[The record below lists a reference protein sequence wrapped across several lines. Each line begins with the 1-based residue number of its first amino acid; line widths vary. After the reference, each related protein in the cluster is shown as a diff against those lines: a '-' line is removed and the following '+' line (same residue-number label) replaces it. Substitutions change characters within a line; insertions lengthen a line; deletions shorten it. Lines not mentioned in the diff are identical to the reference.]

1 MSLSLF
7 GIILGLVLLMF
18 LAYKGYSIIWVA
30 PVCAVVVAVLS
41 GYAILDAYI
50 GDYMKGMADYV
61 LQWFPAF
68 FLGAVYGKVMDL
80 TGSARSLGNALVK
93 LIGPRFAVAAVVIPC
108 LLMTY
113 GGISLFVVVFV
124 IYPMGYSIYRAAD
137 LPRTLLPGAIATG
150 AFGITMTAVPGTPQI
165 QNLIPTDYYGTT
177 TMAAP
182 LLSLVACAVMLLP
195 AYIYLEW
202 RVRQS
207 RRKGLHFVPDPKHK
221 EVDHDSKALPSWHWV
236 TGIVP
241 LVVVVLMLNL
251 FPWLLNRFAGIELAS
266 NYAIVIALVGGILVA
281 CLLNLNQAKTLL
293 PAINEGANGSMGA
306 IMNTACAVGFGSV
319 VKVVPGF
326 ASLTSIALNMPG
338 SILFSEAVAV
348 NLLAG
353 ATGSASGGMSIAL
366 SALGP
371 KYAEM
376 AAGNTGV
383 LEALHRIA
391 SISSGGLDTL
401 PHNGAVLTLLA
412 VSNCTHKESY
422 IDICIT
428 TCIIPLVSSLG
439 LALIWGLFLCSPSA
453 HTRRRPHHDHS
464 AIEAGRQRQPLQ
476 DHQRDRRV
484 PFRRYHRRSE
494 PRPCQR
500 VRGQCLPVRRTDC
513 PRHPQRRPHFRRPG
527 HAAARPRHHLPGP
540 GAEVHQARP
549 LRGHR
554 HRHLHSERNPRGE
567 EHR

>member
-195 AYIYLEW
+195 AYISLGGG
-202 RVRQS
+202 VPQP

-266 NYAIVIALVGGILVA
+266 NYAIVIALVCGILVA

-439 LALIWGLFLCSPSA
+439 LALIWGLFL
-453 HTRRRPHHDHS
+453 
-464 AIEAGRQRQPLQ
+464 
-476 DHQRDRRV
+476 
-484 PFRRYHRRSE
+484 
-494 PRPCQR
+494 
-500 VRGQCLPVRRTDC
+500 
-513 PRHPQRRPHFRRPG
+513 
-527 HAAARPRHHLPGP
+527 
-540 GAEVHQARP
+540 
-549 LRGHR
+549 
-554 HRHLHSERNPRGE
+554 
-567 EHR
+567 

>member
-182 LLSLVACAVMLLP
+182 LLSLVAPPQGP
-195 AYIYLEW
+195 ALCP
-202 RVRQS
+202 RPQAQGSGS
-207 RRKGLHFVPDPKHK
+207 RL
-221 EVDHDSKALPSWHWV
+221 
-236 TGIVP
+236 
-241 LVVVVLMLNL
+241 
-251 FPWLLNRFAGIELAS
+251 
-266 NYAIVIALVGGILVA
+266 
-281 CLLNLNQAKTLL
+281 Q
-293 PAINEGANGSMGA
+293 GSA
-306 IMNTACAVGFGSV
+306 
-319 VKVVPGF
+319 
-326 ASLTSIALNMPG
+326 
-338 SILFSEAVAV
+338 
-348 NLLAG
+348 LLA
-353 ATGSASGGMSIAL
+353 L
-366 SALGP
+366 
-371 KYAEM
+371 
-376 AAGNTGV
+376 
-383 LEALHRIA
+383 
-391 SISSGGLDTL
+391 
-401 PHNGAVLTLLA
+401 
-412 VSNCTHKESY
+412 
-422 IDICIT
+422 
-428 TCIIPLVSSLG
+428 
-439 LALIWGLFLCSPSA
+439 
-453 HTRRRPHHDHS
+453 
-464 AIEAGRQRQPLQ
+464 
-476 DHQRDRRV
+476 
-484 PFRRYHRRSE
+484 
-494 PRPCQR
+494 
-500 VRGQCLPVRRTDC
+500 
-513 PRHPQRRPHFRRPG
+513 
-527 HAAARPRHHLPGP
+527 
-540 GAEVHQARP
+540 
-549 LRGHR
+549 GHR
-554 HRHLHSERNPRGE
+554 HRPPGGGCAHAQPVPLAAQSLCRH
-567 EHR
+567 

>member
-18 LAYKGYSIIWVA
+18 LAYKGYSIIWA

-195 AYIYLEW
+195 GVAGAPVPPQGPALCP
-202 RVRQS
+202 RPQAQGSGS
-207 RRKGLHFVPDPKHK
+207 RL
-221 EVDHDSKALPSWHWV
+221 
-236 TGIVP
+236 
-241 LVVVVLMLNL
+241 
-251 FPWLLNRFAGIELAS
+251 
-266 NYAIVIALVGGILVA
+266 
-281 CLLNLNQAKTLL
+281 Q
-293 PAINEGANGSMGA
+293 GSA
-306 IMNTACAVGFGSV
+306 
-319 VKVVPGF
+319 
-326 ASLTSIALNMPG
+326 
-338 SILFSEAVAV
+338 
-348 NLLAG
+348 LLA
-353 ATGSASGGMSIAL
+353 L
-366 SALGP
+366 
-371 KYAEM
+371 
-376 AAGNTGV
+376 
-383 LEALHRIA
+383 
-391 SISSGGLDTL
+391 
-401 PHNGAVLTLLA
+401 
-412 VSNCTHKESY
+412 
-422 IDICIT
+422 
-428 TCIIPLVSSLG
+428 
-439 LALIWGLFLCSPSA
+439 
-453 HTRRRPHHDHS
+453 
-464 AIEAGRQRQPLQ
+464 
-476 DHQRDRRV
+476 
-484 PFRRYHRRSE
+484 
-494 PRPCQR
+494 
-500 VRGQCLPVRRTDC
+500 
-513 PRHPQRRPHFRRPG
+513 
-527 HAAARPRHHLPGP
+527 
-540 GAEVHQARP
+540 
-549 LRGHR
+549 GHR
-554 HRHLHSERNPRGE
+554 HRPPGGGCAHAQPVPLAAQSLCRH
-567 EHR
+567 

>member
-266 NYAIVIALVGGILVA
+266 NYAIVIAGGRHSGG
-281 CLLNLNQAKTLL
+281 L
-293 PAINEGANGSMGA
+293 PAEPEPGQDPAAAINEGANGSMGA

-319 VKVVPGF
+319 VKVVPR
-326 ASLTSIALNMPG
+326 LC
-338 SILFSEAVAV
+338 
-348 NLLAG
+348 
-353 ATGSASGGMSIAL
+353 
-366 SALGP
+366 
-371 KYAEM
+371 
-376 AAGNTGV
+376 
-383 LEALHRIA
+383 
-391 SISSGGLDTL
+391 L
-401 PHNGAVLTLLA
+401 PHQHRPEHARLHPLLRGGGRQ
-412 VSNCTHKESY
+412 S
-422 IDICIT
+422 
-428 TCIIPLVSSLG
+428 
-439 LALIWGLFLCSPSA
+439 
-453 HTRRRPHHDHS
+453 
-464 AIEAGRQRQPLQ
+464 AGRR
-476 DHQRDRRV
+476 HRRGLPAACPSPV
-484 PFRRYHRRSE
+484 RPGPQVRLNGCGQHRRSGG
-494 PRPCQR
+494 PA
-500 VRGQCLPVRRTDC
+500 
-513 PRHPQRRPHFRRPG
+513 PHRLHLLRRPG
-527 HAAARPRHHLPGP
+527 HPAPQRR
-540 GAEVHQARP
+540 GAHPAGRVQLYP
-549 LRGHR
+549 QGVL
-554 HRHLHSERNPRGE
+554 HRHLYHDLYHSAGILSGAGPDLGPVPLIPVSAYKKEAAS
-567 EHR
+567 

>member
-266 NYAIVIALVGGILVA
+266 NYAIVIALVCGILVA

-293 PAINEGANGSMGA
+293 PAINE
-306 IMNTACAVGFGSV
+306 
-319 VKVVPGF
+319 
-326 ASLTSIALNMPG
+326 
-338 SILFSEAVAV
+338 
-348 NLLAG
+348 G

-439 LALIWGLFLCSPSA
+439 LALIWGLFL
-453 HTRRRPHHDHS
+453 
-464 AIEAGRQRQPLQ
+464 
-476 DHQRDRRV
+476 
-484 PFRRYHRRSE
+484 
-494 PRPCQR
+494 
-500 VRGQCLPVRRTDC
+500 
-513 PRHPQRRPHFRRPG
+513 
-527 HAAARPRHHLPGP
+527 
-540 GAEVHQARP
+540 
-549 LRGHR
+549 
-554 HRHLHSERNPRGE
+554 
-567 EHR
+567 

>member
-1 MSLSLF
+1 MSLL
-7 GIILGLVLLMF
+7 GIVLGLVLLMF

-61 LQWFPAF
+61 FQWFPAF
-68 FLGAVYGKVMDL
+68 FLGAVYGKIMDL
-80 TGSARSLGNALVK
+80 TGSARSLANALVN
-93 LIGPRFAVAAVVIPC
+93 LIGSRFAVLAVVIPC

-165 QNLIPTDYYGTT
+165 QNLIPTTYYGTT
-177 TMAAP
+177 ATAAP
-182 LLSLVACAVMLLP
+182 LLSIVACLVMFVP
-195 AYIYLEW
+195 AYVYLEW
-202 RVRQS
+202 RAAQS
-207 RRKGLHFVPDPKHK
+207 RKKGLHFVADPKHK
-221 EVDHDSKALPSWHWV
+221 EIDFGDRNLPSWHWI
-236 TGIVP
+236 TGLIP
-241 LVVVVLMLNL
+241 LVVVVAMLNV
-251 FPWLLNRFAGIELAS
+251 FPKLLLQYTGTKLADTQS
-266 NYAIVIALVGGILVA
+266 IVIALVCGILVA
-281 CLLNLNQAKTLL
+281 CLLNLNQAKVLL
-293 PAINEGANGSMGA
+293 PAINEGATGSMGA

-326 ASLTSIALNMPG
+326 ATLTGIALNMPG

-366 SALGP
+366 AALGP
-371 KYAEM
+371 KYAEL
-376 AAGNTGV
+376 AAGNTAI
-383 LEALHRIA
+383 LEALHRVA

-428 TCIIPLVSSLG
+428 TCIIPLVGSLL
-439 LALIWGLFLCSPSA
+439 LAFVWGFVG
-453 HTRRRPHHDHS
+453 
-464 AIEAGRQRQPLQ
+464 I
-476 DHQRDRRV
+476 
-484 PFRRYHRRSE
+484 
-494 PRPCQR
+494 
-500 VRGQCLPVRRTDC
+500 
-513 PRHPQRRPHFRRPG
+513 
-527 HAAARPRHHLPGP
+527 
-540 GAEVHQARP
+540 
-549 LRGHR
+549 
-554 HRHLHSERNPRGE
+554 
-567 EHR
+567 

>member
-202 RVRQS
+202 PQGPALCPRPQAQGSGS
-207 RRKGLHFVPDPKHK
+207 RL
-221 EVDHDSKALPSWHWV
+221 
-236 TGIVP
+236 
-241 LVVVVLMLNL
+241 
-251 FPWLLNRFAGIELAS
+251 
-266 NYAIVIALVGGILVA
+266 
-281 CLLNLNQAKTLL
+281 Q
-293 PAINEGANGSMGA
+293 GSA
-306 IMNTACAVGFGSV
+306 
-319 VKVVPGF
+319 
-326 ASLTSIALNMPG
+326 
-338 SILFSEAVAV
+338 
-348 NLLAG
+348 LLA
-353 ATGSASGGMSIAL
+353 L
-366 SALGP
+366 
-371 KYAEM
+371 
-376 AAGNTGV
+376 
-383 LEALHRIA
+383 
-391 SISSGGLDTL
+391 
-401 PHNGAVLTLLA
+401 
-412 VSNCTHKESY
+412 
-422 IDICIT
+422 
-428 TCIIPLVSSLG
+428 
-439 LALIWGLFLCSPSA
+439 
-453 HTRRRPHHDHS
+453 
-464 AIEAGRQRQPLQ
+464 
-476 DHQRDRRV
+476 
-484 PFRRYHRRSE
+484 
-494 PRPCQR
+494 
-500 VRGQCLPVRRTDC
+500 
-513 PRHPQRRPHFRRPG
+513 
-527 HAAARPRHHLPGP
+527 
-540 GAEVHQARP
+540 
-549 LRGHR
+549 GHR
-554 HRHLHSERNPRGE
+554 HRPPGGGCAHAQPVPLAAQSLCRH
-567 EHR
+567 